1 MAMRTTP
8 EATLRRVSEPAV
20 GTVAAADLRGAISGS
35 ASAPR
40 PTMGGCL
47 ELPRTIRQA
56 GSPLRFRRLHTR
68 HAVSCGRRSGAAV
81 GVEVA
86 V

>member
-56 GSPLRFRRLHTR
+56 GSPPAVQKAPYEARRVVRPAL
-68 HAVSCGRRSGAAV
+68 GRRG
-81 GVEVA
+81 GG
-86 V
+86 